1 MNTVQLFIG
10 GRWVDSADA
19 ATLVVTDPAT
29 GKPVSRVARASIDDA
44 ECAVAAAVSGFHAWR
59 DRPARER
66 SVVLRKAADLLE
78 TRSEEIA
85 RLITSEQGKPLAESR
100 AEVASS
106 ADVTRWFADEG
117 QRVYGRVIPARRSG
131 VVPMALREPAGVV
144 AAFTPWNYPV
154 AQAVRKVA
162 AALATGCSVVLKGAE
177 EAPSSVAAMVAAFA
191 DAGLPSGALN
201 LLFGEPAQISGFL
214 VPHPTIRVV
223 TFTGSTA
230 VGKSLSALAGAHMK
244 RATMELGG
252 HAPAIVCADA
262 DVASAAC
269 LLASH
274 KFHNAGQ
281 SCIAPTRILVEA
293 PVYDEFVEHFVHA
306 ARNIQVG
313 AGTDASVQMGPLANI
328 RRKEAMQRLSDD
340 AVRCGAILLAG
351 GEPASGGSG
360 FFWQPTVLSQVPV
373 HAAAMNEEP
382 FGPVALVNSFDRLDD
397 AIAEANRLPY
407 GLAAYAF
414 TRSQLSASRIAAETE
429 AGMVSINDYGLAYAE
444 VPFNGIKDSGYGS
457 EGGPEA
463 LESFLNT
470 KFVSQTHL

>member
-1 MNTVQLFIG
+1 MKTVQLFID

-19 ATLVVTDPAT
+19 ETLVVTDPAT
-29 GKPVSRVARASIDDA
+29 GEPVSRVARADTSDA

-59 DRPARER
+59 SRSARER

-78 TRSEEIA
+78 ARSEEIA

-100 AEVASS
+100 AELASS

-117 QRVYGRVIPARRSG
+117 QRVYGRVVPARRSG
-131 VVPMALREPAGVV
+131 VLPVVLREPAGVV

-191 DAGLPSGALN
+191 EAGLPSGALN
-201 LLFGEPAQISGFL
+201 LVFGEPAKISGFL
-214 VPHPTIRVV
+214 IPHRAVSVV

-244 RATMELGG
+244 RVTMELGG

-262 DVASAAC
+262 DVASAAR

-293 PVYDEFVEHFVHA
+293 PVRDEFVEHFVRA
-306 ARNIQVG
+306 ARDIQVG
-313 AGTDASVQMGPLANI
+313 AGAEASVQMGPLANI
-328 RRKEAMQRLSDD
+328 RRQEAMRRLTED
-340 AVRCGAILLAG
+340 AVRCGAVLLAG
-351 GEPASGGSG
+351 GEPAPSRG
-360 FFWQPTVLSQVPV
+360 FFWQPTVLAQVPV

-382 FGPVALVNSFDRLDD
+382 FGPVALVNSFNTLED

-414 TRSQLSASRIAAETE
+414 TRSQLGASRLAAEIE